1 VALDERDVVGF
12 AQLLSDGEIQA
23 FLSLVAVDSRF
34 RGRGIG
40 RALVTEALRM
50 SGGERV
56 DLLSEDDAAGF
67 YQAFP
72 HFRKPG
78 FRLYPFH
85 ETDTESV
92 RVTCSTSGDPGSD
105 IPSQGGAEIGPRG
118 SS

>member
-1 VALDERDVVGF
+1 MALDERDVVSF
-12 AQLLSDGEIQA
+12 AQLFSDGEIQA
-23 FLSLVAVDSRF
+23 FLALVVVDARF

-72 HFRKPG
+72 HFWKSG
-78 FRLYPFH
+78 FRLYR
-85 ETDTESV
+85 S
-92 RVTCSTSGDPGSD
+92 
-105 IPSQGGAEIGPRG
+105 AW
-118 SS
+118 